1 MKRLFSAVL
10 TAWLALLLAVPAFA
24 DAAVPSG
31 LFNGRP
37 CFMCG
42 VKMLVAVVVAVVIV
56 AVAIIVVAVRYR
68 QEQAAEMKTRS
79 VSPDEPEEK

>member
-10 TAWLALLLAVPAFA
+10 AAWLALLLAVPAFA

-37 CFMCG
+37 FFMGG
-42 VKMLVAVVVAVVIV
+42 VKILVAVVAAVVI
-56 AVAIIVVAVRYR
+56 VAIIVVAVRYR
-68 QEQAAEMKTRS
+68 QDQAAEIKNRS
-79 VSPDEPEEK
+79 LSSDEPEEQ

>member
-1 MKRLFSAVL
+1 MKNLFSAVL
-10 TAWLALLLAVPAFA
+10 SGWLALLLAVPAFA

-37 CFMCG
+37 FFMGG
-42 VKMLVAVVVAVVIV
+42 VKMLVAVVIAVVIV

>member
-37 CFMCG
+37 FFMGG

-56 AVAIIVVAVRYR
+56 AVAIIVVAVRCR
-68 QEQAAEMKTRS
+68 HEQAAEMKTRS

>member
-1 MKRLFSAVL
+1 VKRLFSAVL

-37 CFMCG
+37 FFMGG

-68 QEQAAEMKTRS
+68 QDQAAEIKNRS
-79 VSPDEPEEK
+79 LSSDEPEEK